1 MHLDKLPRKSVA
13 LVSRSHQ
20 TGLAGVALSS
30 LHSSGDLPQ
39 ILMPV
44 WRTSY
49 YLEPSPLPFTSY
61 LFYLNRETVSMLF
74 YPTMP
79 NTQPLIS
86 QCFPLCLC
94 ICYFPSYNIIYI
106 VINFL
111 FVSLTGMLTA

>member
-13 LVSRSHQ
+13 SVSCSHQ
-20 TGLAGVALSS
+20 TGLAGVALGS

-61 LFYLNRETVSMLF
+61 LFI
-74 YPTMP
+74 
-79 NTQPLIS
+79 LIGKP
-86 QCFPLCLC
+86 FP
-94 ICYFPSYNIIYI
+94 CYFIQQCQTLNLLFPSVFHCAFAS
-106 VINFL
+106 VIFQ
-111 FVSLTGMLTA
+111 VTT